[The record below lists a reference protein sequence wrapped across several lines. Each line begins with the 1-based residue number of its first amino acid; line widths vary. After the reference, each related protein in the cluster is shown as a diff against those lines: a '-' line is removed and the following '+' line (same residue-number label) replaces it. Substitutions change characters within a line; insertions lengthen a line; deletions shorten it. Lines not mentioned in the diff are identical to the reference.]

1 MLNENTTIAE
11 RISYIRNQLDL
22 TQKDLAKILNVRQST
37 ISSIERNINNPSRQ
51 FINNIIRELGINKK
65 WLETGQGPMKK
76 NNKEILEQAI
86 NLINDL
92 PATEKAFLELMENKL
107 QDQNKEK
114 ATFYRL
120 LHSLLETY
128 QQADRDTQGYIII
141 QLRKS
146 FSELLEE

>member
-1 MLNENTTIAE
+1 MNNDII
-11 RISYIRNQLDL
+11 ISNIKQLRKIYDL
-22 TQKDLAKILNVRQST
+22 TQQDLADKISFGRST
-37 ISSIERNINNPSRQ
+37 IGQIESGHSNPTSQ
-51 FINNIIRELGINKK
+51 LLNAISLVFGINKK